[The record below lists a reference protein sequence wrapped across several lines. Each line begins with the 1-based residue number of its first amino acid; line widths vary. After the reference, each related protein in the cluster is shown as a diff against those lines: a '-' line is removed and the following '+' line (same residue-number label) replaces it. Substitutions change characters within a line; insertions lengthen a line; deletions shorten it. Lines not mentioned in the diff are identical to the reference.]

1 MAVPGTVLGGATVVA
16 ELSDGTVVSVVDTDE
31 SRPISR
37 DSPKAAAS
45 AMTTMT
51 PIRMYFLRALL
62 RRCWRSSSAS
72 RAWRFAFCRS
82 LLSVPTEA
90 AGYRP
95 GRPARQSPLAS
106 RVVAGRDG
114 RGNEVIG
121 RVGLATVWHPWP

>member
-1 MAVPGTVLGGATVVA
+1 V
-16 ELSDGTVVSVVDTDE
+16 
-31 SRPISR
+31 
-37 DSPKAAAS
+37 
-45 AMTTMT
+45 
-51 PIRMYFLRALL
+51 L

-95 GRPARQSPLAS
+95 GRPARQSPLQAEGPGCI
-106 RVVAGRDG
+106 R
-114 RGNEVIG
+114 VIG